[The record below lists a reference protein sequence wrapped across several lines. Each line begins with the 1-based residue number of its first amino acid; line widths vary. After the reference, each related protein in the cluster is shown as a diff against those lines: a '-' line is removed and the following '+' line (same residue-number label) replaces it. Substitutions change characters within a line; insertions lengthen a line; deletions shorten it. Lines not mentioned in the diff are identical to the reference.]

1 MMAAYHYAFAQK
13 RLLTVEGL
21 SRPDLT
27 HLLDLAE
34 AAATSPQEAVL
45 RGRRQ
50 VHVFFAA
57 DAVSEAAYELA
68 GRSLGAEV
76 VSLPL
81 GEGATQ
87 IDAERAL
94 KALQPDIVVMRH
106 AQSGAALLLAQKLD
120 CAFVNASDGAHE
132 APVEALHAALTIFR
146 ARGRI
151 EGLTVALCGDV
162 LHSALAR
169 SAIIFLAGLGARLR
183 VVGPSTLLPSEFA
196 GLGVE
201 MFTDLRLGLK
211 DVDIVMPLPLSG
223 RAVDAGL
230 IASPRD
236 YFHGFGLDAAK
247 MAFAKPDALVLHPG
261 PITCGVEI
269 DSAVADGPNSLIAAH
284 AALAV
289 PARMAVLAAVGANL
303 PAV

>member
-1 MMAAYHYAFAQK
+1 MAAYHYEFNHK

-21 SRPDLT
+21 SRPDLS

-34 AAATSPQEAVL
+34 AVANSPPDTVL

-50 VHVFFAA
+50 VHVFFAKYP
-57 DAVSEAAYELA
+57 VSEAAYELA
-68 GRSLGAEV
+68 GQGLGAEV

-81 GEGATQ
+81 DEGATLV
-87 IDAERAL
+87 DAEQAL
-94 KALQPDIVVMRH
+94 KSLRPDIVVMRH
-106 AQSGAALLLAQKLD
+106 AQAGAALLLAQRLD
-120 CAFVNASDGAHE
+120 CAVINAGDGAHE

-151 EGLTVALCGDV
+151 EGLAVALCGDV

-183 VVGPSTLLPSEFA
+183 VVGPSILLPSEFA

-201 MFTDLRLGLK
+201 VFTDMRQGLQ

-223 RAVDAGL
+223 RAVGL

-236 YFHGFGLDAAK
+236 YFHCFGLDAAK
-247 MAFAKPDALVLHPG
+247 LAFAKPDALILHPG
-261 PITCGVEI
+261 PVARGVEI
-269 DSAVADGPNSLIAAH
+269 DDALADGPQSLISAH

-289 PARMAVLAAVGANL
+289 PARMAVLQAVGANL
-303 PAV
+303 PTA

>member
-1 MMAAYHYAFAQK
+1 MAAYHYEFTQK

-21 SRPDLT
+21 SRPDLS
-27 HLLDLAE
+27 HLLALAE
-34 AAATSPQEAVL
+34 AAATSPPDAVL

-57 DAVSEAAYELA
+57 DAVSEAGYEQA
-68 GRSLGAEV
+68 GRCLGAEV
-76 VSLPL
+76 LSLPL
-81 GEGATQ
+81 GDGATL

-94 KALQPDIVVMRH
+94 KTLRPDIVVLRH
-106 AQSGAALLLAQKLD
+106 AEAGAALLLAQRLD
-120 CAFVNASDGAHE
+120 CALVNAGDGAHE
-132 APVEALHAALTIFR
+132 APVDALHAALTISR
-146 ARGRI
+146 AKGRI
-151 EGLTVALCGDV
+151 EGLSVALCGDV

-201 MFTDLRLGLK
+201 MFTDMRPGLR

-230 IASPRD
+230 VASTRD
-236 YFHGFGLDAAK
+236 YFFGFGLDTAK

-261 PITCGVEI
+261 PVARGVEI
-269 DSAVADGPNSLIAAH
+269 DSIVADGPNSLIAAH
-284 AALAV
+284 LALAA
-289 PARMAVLAAVGANL
+289 PARMAALQAVGANL
-303 PAV
+303 PSI